1 MERRYRLLPRG
12 LLRSRPA
19 LRRRL
24 WAAVAALGVLLS
36 LLLLPDQRRA
46 DVGGVDPAPLGP
58 AVPAGRSPT
67 VDASATP
74 NSVTPESVAPTVAPT
89 GTAAAARPGTPERG
103 RPGAGTL
110 FAPTGPAAPGAVTP
124 EVARLRLG
132 GPDSPAAGVQVRA
145 GVPRGL
151 PLAAGATGLRG
162 DRDTLTLGVRQADTQ
177 VFGAVGVTWAGDPSV
192 PVSVAVRSR
201 VPAKGWTAWRA
212 AGAASADRDPDARPE
227 DRRTAGR
234 PAPRHAVD
242 LVWLGAADA
251 IEVQVSAPRRAGL
264 TDLVVDLIDPRTAP
278 GDATAGAPA
287 TGATPGSGPVP
298 MPPIARRADWGA
310 DERLMDWA
318 PEYSRPVQAVVLHHT
333 ATATDYPPADVPRIL
348 RSLFYFQSVSRGWG
362 DLGHPVLVDR
372 FGRLWEGRYG
382 GLARPVVGAHASG
395 FNRVATGVALLG
407 DFSRSSV
414 PPAAV
419 EAVARYAGWKLSLAP
434 TALNPWGS
442 VRVTSEGG
450 SSRFRAGTAVTLP
463 RVFPHR
469 QTSDTESPGDRGVS
483 ALGAVRDAA
492 RRYMGERVS
501 PSTLR
506 SRLGVWRPSDA
517 TWRLQGRA
525 DPVVT
530 GSAGDVPVTAD
541 FDGDGSGDPGT
552 WTPSTGR
559 WRIANSGAG
568 TVEQYTLGRAGD
580 QPVPA
585 DYNGDG
591 RAEPGVWRQADG
603 SWLVGVGPPTQWGV
617 PGDVPVPGDYD
628 GDGRDDIAVY
638 RPGEGM
644 WHIRGG
650 RTIRLGEANFVPLPG
665 DYDGDGTIDPAA
677 WSPVT
682 GRWFLP
688 GRVPSKYGEPGDTP
702 VPAQH
707 DGDGRADTAVWRN
720 GEWNIRKHGSVRF
733 GRPGDVPIVLS

>member
-1 MERRYRLLPRG
+1 VPQRRYRLV
-12 LLRSRPA
+12 
-19 LRRRL
+19 RRRL
-24 WAAVAALGVLLS
+24 WAAAAALGVLLS
-36 LLLLPDQRRA
+36 LLLIPDHQRDEA
-46 DVGGVDPAPLGP
+46 GSVDPAPLGP
-58 AVPAGRSPT
+58 ATPAGGSPSI
-67 VDASATP
+67 DASATP
-74 NSVTPESVAPTVAPT
+74 ASVTPESVAPAENA
-89 GTAAAARPGTPERG
+89 GTAAAARPGTGERA
-103 RPGAGTL
+103 RPGPEPL
-110 FAPTGPAAPGAVTP
+110 FRPTGPAAPGAVTLQ
-124 EVARLRLG
+124 VAHLRLG
-132 GPDSPAAGVQVRA
+132 GPDDPAAGVQARA

-151 PLAAGATGLRG
+151 PLADGAGGLRG
-162 DRDTLTLGVRQADTQ
+162 DRDTRTLGVRQTDTQ
-177 VFGAVGVTWAGDPSV
+177 VFSAVGVTWTGDPSAR
-192 PVSVAVRSR
+192 VSVAVRSR
-201 VPAKGWTAWRA
+201 VPEKGWTAWRA
-212 AGAASADRDPDARPE
+212 VGAASADRDPDGQPGDAHAAT
-227 DRRTAGR
+227 RRLA
-234 PAPRHAVD
+234 AD

-251 IEVQVSAPRRAGL
+251 IEVQVSASRRAGL
-264 TDLVVDLIDPRTAP
+264 ADLVVDLIDPRTAP
-278 GDATAGAPA
+278 GDASAGTLA

-318 PEYSRPVQAVVLHHT
+318 PDYARPVQAVALHHT
-333 ATATDYPPADVPRIL
+333 ATATDYQPVDVPRML
-348 RSLFYFQSVSRGWG
+348 RALYYFQAVSRGWG
-362 DLGHPVLVDR
+362 DLGYPVLVDR

-382 GLARPVVGAHASG
+382 GLARPVVGAHAGG

-407 DFSRSSV
+407 DFSRSNV

-419 EAVARYAGWKLSLAP
+419 EAVGRYTGWKLSLAP
-434 TALNPWGS
+434 TTAHPWSS
-442 VRVTSEGG
+442 VRVTSGGG

-469 QTSDTESPGDRGVS
+469 QTSDTDSPGNRGVA

-492 RRYMGERVS
+492 RRYMGDRVE
-501 PSTLR
+501 PSTMR
-506 SRLGVWRPSDA
+506 PRLGVWRPSDA
-517 TWRLQGRA
+517 TWRVRGL
-525 DPVVT
+525 PVPALT
-530 GSAGDVPVTAD
+530 GSVGDVPVAAD

-552 WTPSTGR
+552 WTPTTGR

-568 TVEQYTLGRAGD
+568 TVEQYTLGGPGD

-591 RAEPGVWRQADG
+591 RAEPAVWRPSSG
-603 SWLVGVGPPTQWGV
+603 TWWVGVGPPVQWGV
-617 PGDVPVPGDYD
+617 SGDVPVPGDYD
-628 GDGRDDIAVY
+628 GDGRADLAVW

-650 RTIRLGEANFVPLPG
+650 RTIRMGEANFLPVPG
-665 DYDGDGTIDPAA
+665 DYDGDGSTDPAA

-702 VPAQH
+702 VPAQY

-733 GRPGDVPIVLS
+733 GQPGDVPIVLS